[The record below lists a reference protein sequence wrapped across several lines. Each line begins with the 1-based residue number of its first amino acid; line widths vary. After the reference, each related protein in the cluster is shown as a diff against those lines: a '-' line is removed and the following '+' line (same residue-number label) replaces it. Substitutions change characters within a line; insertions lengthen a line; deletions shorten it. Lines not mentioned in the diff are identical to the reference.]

1 MHLNERTINPKEQRT
16 RAKNSDTYFPMPRVT
31 VRTASGTMNSGDAD
45 EKIFACSW
53 KNGKQKC
60 DELRICGSTPRVL
73 CYLFGLSVCQI
84 ENVATMSV
92 YLARSLASRLPRI
105 VCLSHLVQVQSA
117 SQVLFLLSILSV
129 YIQYVYVIYLGNMPL
144 LSFITVT
151 LNPINALSMLRP
163 SMSDFSLLYF
173 FFRFKCHNKYF

>member
-1 MHLNERTINPKEQRT
+1 MHLNERTINPKELRT
-16 RAKNSDTYFPMPRVT
+16 RAKNSDTYFSMPQVT
-31 VRTASGTMNSGDAD
+31 VRTACGTMNSSSDCPDAE

-163 SMSDFSLLYF
+163 SKSDFSLLF
-173 FFRFKCHNKYF
+173 FFSFQVS